1 MPTLV
6 PAGQLPA
13 DREVWRNAVVLIDK
27 PQTWTSFDV
36 CNKLKFALRAKKVG
50 HAGTLDPMATGLLC
64 VCIGKGTKAAETFQG
79 YNKVYT
85 GTIRLGEGTASYDA
99 DEPVEEELP
108 WEHLTDA
115 EIGAA
120 AEEFV
125 GEILQAPP
133 VFSALKVDG
142 ERLYKKARRGER
154 VEVKKRAVT
163 VFAFEVARA
172 EPGGQDLRFRVACS
186 KGTYVRSLAHDLG
199 RRLGTVAHLTA
210 LRREQNGDQHV
221 SQAWNLNELVT
232 AYKAQQ
238 QQQQEAAAEAGGDH

>member
-1 MPTLV
+1 M
-6 PAGQLPA
+6 
-13 DREVWRNAVVLIDK
+13 
-27 PQTWTSFDV
+27 
-36 CNKLKFALRAKKVG
+36 
-50 HAGTLDPMATGLLC
+50 
-64 VCIGKGTKAAETFQG
+64 
-79 YNKVYT
+79 
-85 GTIRLGEGTASYDA
+85 
-99 DEPVEEELP
+99 
-108 WEHLTDA
+108 
-115 EIGAA
+115 
-120 AEEFV
+120 

-238 QQQQEAAAEAGGDH
+238 QQAAAEAGGG